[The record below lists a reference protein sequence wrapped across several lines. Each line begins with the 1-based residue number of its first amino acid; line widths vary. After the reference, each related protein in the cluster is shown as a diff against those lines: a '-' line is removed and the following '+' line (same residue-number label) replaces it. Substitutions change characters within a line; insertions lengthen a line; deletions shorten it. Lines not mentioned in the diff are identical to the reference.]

1 MLLYITTNSMR
12 PSTACSVA
20 SALRALQ
27 HLEAPSSV
35 DELVG
40 GFLRTCRCPPER
52 ALQQRSRRVLRDTR
66 SCCPPTRTIRAAG
79 LSGSTTP
86 RTWFSTIPSRGRLHQ
101 AHASCRRAGD
111 CRFAGWSP
119 PVGWAPH
126 PWMTWAAAVAVSLAE
141 RRKTMAP
148 AVALASPWTVA
159 LGQGRFRRPPRPL
172 LRRPI
177 PVVRPKPGRGN
188 GGTRRVSR
196 RRLCTMAYVALGP
209 STRRGP
215 SRWQSNHRRSSL

>member
-35 DELVG
+35 EELVG

-52 ALQQRSRRVLRDTR
+52 ALQQRSRRVLRATR

-86 RTWFSTIPSRGRLHQ
+86 QTWFSTIPSRGRLHQ

-111 CRFAGWSP
+111 CRFAGWALLA
-119 PVGWAPH
+119 GWAPH
-126 PWMTWAAAVAVSLAE
+126 PWMTWAPHPGWYKGAV
-141 RRKTMAP
+141 
-148 AVALASPWTVA
+148 VALASPWTVA

-215 SRWQSNHRRSSL
+215 SGWQSTHRRSSL

>member
-1 MLLYITTNSMR
+1 MHCRRDFVDAPCTFGRTSG
-12 PSTACSVA
+12 TACIRELGPTARTPCARAQRGHAQDPS
-20 SALRALQ
+20 LRRQ
-27 HLEAPSSV
+27 R
-35 DELVG
+35 
-40 GFLRTCRCPPER
+40 LR
-52 ALQQRSRRVLRDTR
+52 RR
-66 SCCPPTRTIRAAG
+66 CCPPTRTIRASG
-79 LSGSTTP
+79 LTVSTTLHQAHA
-86 RTWFSTIPSRGRLHQ
+86 STIPSRGRLHQ

-111 CRFAGWSP
+111 CRFASWAP
-119 PVGWAPH
+119 LAGWAPH